1 MKESELK
8 TNEDFSQCAKKRFQ
22 VRLGLKGLMAD
33 QVLEGSSQPVDLSK
47 HPSGILPILQFLRCL
62 FMIISTPS
70 TKSAPTTATTTTKRM
85 IFASSDNSKPA
96 KIPKLS
102 PDNNIKPIY
111 VQITQFVRKKLSEF
125 QEVCKP
131 GIVMKTDGASEAL
144 ADASLG

>member
-1 MKESELK
+1 MTLLK
-8 TNEDFSQCAKKRFQ
+8 QLFYGGRVSDGFKTDFEGTQNLHKDPPTYCK

-47 HPSGILPILQFLRCL
+47 HPSGILPILHFCRFLRCL

-111 VQITQFVRKKLSEF
+111 VQITQFVR
-125 QEVCKP
+125 VC
-131 GIVMKTDGASEAL
+131 
-144 ADASLG
+144 